1 MEFCLQFSLYIRYYC
16 YFYLFL
22 KKKTGDYQSLTH
34 SPIMTYTLSYTLT
47 NCINNITYLT
57 RVSCKNSFIYNANTW
72 YQTCTY
78 N

>member
-34 SPIMTYTLSYTLT
+34 SPIMTYTLSYT
-47 NCINNITYLT
+47 YK
-57 RVSCKNSFIYNANTW
+57 VH
-72 YQTCTY
+72 
-78 N
+78 